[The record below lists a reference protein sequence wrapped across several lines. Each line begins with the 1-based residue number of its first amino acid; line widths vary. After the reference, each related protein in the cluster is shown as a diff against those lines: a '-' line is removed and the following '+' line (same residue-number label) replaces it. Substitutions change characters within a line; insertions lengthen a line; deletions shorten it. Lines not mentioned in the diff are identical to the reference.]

1 MRWLELTVQMHP
13 EAVESVSE
21 LLRRYSSDG
30 VVIEEP
36 FELTEDGQD
45 YRVLY
50 GKPVKVHAY
59 IPIDGKEEAARQQV
73 EVGLWHLSSLLQSP
87 PTLQYP
93 PTDRWNKENRTS
105 FPMPA
110 DIGDSSKTMPNQS
123 SVFALGT
130 HFVGEL
136 QTRVVD
142 EEDWANAWKDYYHVT
157 HIGQRLVIRPS
168 WRDYTPKEH
177 EVVVTLDPGM
187 AFGTGVHP
195 TTRMCLEQVER
206 RVQPGMRVLDVGTG
220 SAILALAAAKLGAQG
235 VDAIDNSS
243 VAAESATANVA
254 MNDLEDRIKVM
265 LGVLDQTEAER
276 MAGQYNLVLA
286 NIIAQVIGSI
296 APHLAQVLAPQ
307 GLLVVSGVIEARRQ
321 DAEGPLLESGLK
333 LVEEVKIDDWLAL
346 VYAKRG

>member
-1 MRWLELTVQMHP
+1 MRWLELTVQVHP

-36 FELTEDGQD
+36 FELTDDGQD

-50 GKPVKVHAY
+50 GQPVKIHAY
-59 IPIDGKEEAARQQV
+59 MPIDGKEEAARRQIEQ
-73 EVGLWHLSSLLQSP
+73 GLWHLSSLG
-87 PTLQYP
+87 
-93 PTDRWNKENRTS
+93 
-105 FPMPA
+105 A
-110 DIGDSSKTMPNQS
+110 
-123 SVFALGT
+123 
-130 HFVGEL
+130 HFVGEM

-157 HIGQRLVIRPS
+157 HIGRRLVIRPS
-168 WRDYTPKEH
+168 WREYTPKEH

-206 RVQPGMRVLDVGTG
+206 RVQAGMRVLDVGTG
-220 SAILALAAAKLGAQG
+220 SGILALAAAKLGAQQ

-243 VAAESATANVA
+243 VAAESAIANVA
-254 MNDLEDRIKVM
+254 MNDLGDRIKVV
-265 LGVLDQTEAER
+265 LGVLDEVEAER
-276 MAGQYNLVLA
+276 MAGRYDLVLV
-286 NIIAQVIGSI
+286 NILAHIIGAI
-296 APHLAQVLAPQ
+296 APHLARVLAPQ
-307 GLLVVSGVIEARRQ
+307 GLVVVSGIIEARRHE
-321 DAEGPLLESGLK
+321 AEGPLLESGLE